1 MSVKI
6 ALTTL
11 LPVLSLLGLSTLSSH
26 AETVAGYRFENYPAP
41 LYIGKPAKLN
51 YTIKATQ
58 LQSYSKLGLLKPINK
73 VR

>member
-26 AETVAGYRFENYPAP
+26 AETVAGYRFENYPAT
-41 LYIGKPAKLN
+41 LYIVNPVL
-51 YTIKATQ
+51 
-58 LQSYSKLGLLKPINK
+58 
-73 VR
+73 

>member
-51 YTIKATQ
+51 FDF
-58 LQSYSKLGLLKPINK
+58 LPSLK
-73 VR
+73 